1 VADIF
6 QEVDEEVR
14 RERLKQLW
22 DRYSLYFILAAVLV
36 VAAVAG
42 WRGYQ
47 WWQAKLAAEAGAA
60 FEAAVTLSNDGK
72 HAQAAEAFTKLAADS
87 TAGYRMLAR
96 FREAA
101 EVAETDP
108 KAAVKLYDTL
118 AADSGNGQ
126 ILQDLATVRAALIL
140 VDSASFDELRG
151 RLEPLTG
158 PDRPFRHSAR
168 EMLALSAWHAGDVTN
183 AKRWFNMITT
193 DPETPAS
200 VRGRIQVLNALIA
213 ADGKG

>member
-1 VADIF
+1 VSDIF

-22 DRYSLYFILAAVLV
+22 ERYSLYIVAGALVV

-47 WWQAKLAAEAGAA
+47 WWQAKKAAEAGAA
-60 FEAAVTLSNDGK
+60 FVAAVTLSNDNK
-72 HAQAAEAFTKLAADS
+72 HTQAAEAFAKIAAGG

-101 EVAETDP
+101 QVAETDP
-108 KAAVKLYDTL
+108 KAAVKLYEGL
-118 AADSGNGQ
+118 AADGGIGQ
-126 ILQDLATVRAALIL
+126 VLQDLAIVRAGLIL
-140 VDSASFDELRG
+140 VDTAPFDEMRN
-151 RLEPLTG
+151 RLEPLTT
-158 PDRPFRHSAR
+158 PDRTFRHSAR
-168 EMLALSAWHAGDVTN
+168 ELVALSAWRNGDVTN
-183 AKRWFNMITT
+183 AKRWFDTILT
-193 DPETPAS
+193 DTQTPPGMRS
-200 VRGRIQVLNALIA
+200 RIEVLNALIA